1 MVWYL
6 PPGRAG
12 RAPQA
17 SRHSSRAELFEA
29 GRGEEK
35 VSAGVVVRLALVGNG
50 AVGPGVGDGF
60 RLVAGSGAERTT
72 ALFEQALTVVAKP
85 TLPANWS
92 SWRRLTKFGFSSGR
106 SGRRASMDVTIT
118 I

>member
-17 SRHSSRAELFEA
+17 SRHSSRAEVFEA
-29 GRGEEK
+29 GKGEEK
-35 VSAGVVVRLALVGNG
+35 VSAGVVVVRLALAGNG
-50 AVGPGVGDGF
+50 TVGPGV
-60 RLVAGSGAERTT
+60 TP

>member
-17 SRHSSRAELFEA
+17 SRHSSRAGVLFVAGVDEA
-29 GRGEEK
+29 M
-35 VSAGVVVRLALVGNG
+35 VSAGVVVVRLALVGNG
-50 AVGPGVGDGF
+50 ALEPRADDGF
-60 RLVAGSGAERTT
+60 GLVAGSGAEVTMT
-72 ALFEQALTVVAKP
+72 LVEQALTVVAQP

-92 SWRRLTKFGFSSGR
+92 S
-106 SGRRASMDVTIT
+106 
-118 I
+118 

>member
-1 MVWYL
+1 MFD
-6 PPGRAG
+6 AG
-12 RAPQA
+12 
-17 SRHSSRAELFEA
+17 S
-29 GRGEEK
+29 GEEN
-35 VSAGVVVRLALVGNG
+35 VSAGVVVVRLALVGNG

-92 SWRRLTKFGFSSGR
+92 NWRRLTKFGSSSRR
-106 SGRRASMDVTIT
+106 SDRRASMDVTIT

>member
-17 SRHSSRAELFEA
+17 SRHSSSAEVFEA
-29 GRGEEK
+29 GRGEAK
-35 VSAGVVVRLALVGNG
+35 VSAGVVVVRVALVGNG
-50 AVGPGVGDGF
+50 AVGPGV
-60 RLVAGSGAERTT
+60 TT

-85 TLPANWS
+85 TLPANCS
-92 SWRRLTKFGFSSGR
+92 SWRRLTKFGPSSGR

>member
-1 MVWYL
+1 MFD
-6 PPGRAG
+6 AG
-12 RAPQA
+12 
-17 SRHSSRAELFEA
+17 S
-29 GRGEEK
+29 GEEN
-35 VSAGVVVRLALVGNG
+35 VSAGVVVVRLALVGNG
-50 AVGPGVGDGF
+50 AVGPGV
-60 RLVAGSGAERTT
+60 TT